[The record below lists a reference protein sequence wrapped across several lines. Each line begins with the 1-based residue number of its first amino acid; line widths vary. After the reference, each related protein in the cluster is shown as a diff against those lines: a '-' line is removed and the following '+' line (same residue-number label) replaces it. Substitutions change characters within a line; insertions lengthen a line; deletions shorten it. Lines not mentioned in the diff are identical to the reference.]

1 MRSIG
6 ELMKDMGFNQDAPLE
21 TQKAF
26 IRHLIKAA
34 NETDQ
39 TRNQIQKQSIPAAP
53 LEIAYPSSPGETQ
66 LSFDPNI
73 LGTQSKKSATR

>member
-6 ELMKDMGFNQDAPLE
+6 ELMKDMGFNKDAPVE

-34 NETDQ
+34 NETS
-39 TRNQIQKQSIPAAP
+39 NQRPAAP
-53 LEIAYPSSPGETQ
+53 SAPIEKPLAAPFNPSETQ
-66 LSFDPNI
+66 LSFDSNI
-73 LGTQSKKSATR
+73 LGTQSKKSALR

>member
-6 ELMKDMGFNQDAPLE
+6 ELMKDMGFNKDAPID

-26 IRHLIKAA
+26 IRHLIRAA
-34 NETDQ
+34 NENSNGREITA
-39 TRNQIQKQSIPAAP
+39 PAPPVQAP
-53 LEIAYPSSPGETQ
+53 AEAQ

-73 LGTQSKKSATR
+73 LGTQSKKSFAR